1 MKKFFNSQ
9 FWLVI
14 VSIFLS
20 LLLFLAATTSN
31 YTHVGSQVSG
41 ATETYTHT
49 LTNVPIDIK
58 YDSDKYFIS
67 GYSYET
73 EVYLTSINRVKL
85 DSEINNDT
93 RSFKVVADLTGLGE
107 GTQTVPLKV
116 MNLPSGVTATASP
129 NNISVTIGKKKTK
142 TFNVQ
147 GKVDVSQLA
156 PGFELKK
163 VSTDVSE
170 VEVTSDESIID
181 QIDHVVANLPEN
193 EVLNGNYS
201 GRVALQAVS
210 ADGTILASAINPS
223 KARLEVSVKK
233 LTKTVPVRVKL
244 TGKMNDK
251 VSDISYNLNQD
262 QVTISGSQ
270 AALDAVN
277 EVVATVNVSNITK
290 DTSLSVNLA
299 ADNVSVEPSV
309 VTVQLT
315 ATKNSR

>member
-14 VSIFLS
+14 VSIIFS
-20 LLLFLAATTSN
+20 ILLFLTATTCN

-41 ATETYTHT
+41 ATETFTHT

-85 DSEINNDT
+85 DSEINSDT
-93 RSFKVVADLTGLGE
+93 RSFKVVADLSNLGE

-116 MNLPSGVTATASP
+116 TNLPSGVTATASP

-142 TFNVQ
+142 TFDVQ
-147 GKVDVSQLA
+147 GVIDDNQIAK
-156 PGFELKK
+156 GYELKK
-163 VSTDVSE
+163 VSTDISE
-170 VEVTSDESIID
+170 VEVTSAESIID
-181 QIDHVVANLPEN
+181 QIDHVVAKLPEN
-193 EVLNGNYS
+193 EVLNGNYN
-201 GRVALQAVS
+201 GRVALQAVAS
-210 ADGTILASAINPS
+210 DGTILASAINPS
-223 KARLEVSVKK
+223 KARLEVTVKK
-233 LTKTVPVRVKL
+233 LTKTVPVTVKM

-251 VSDISYNLNQD
+251 LSNISYSLSQD
-262 QVTISGSQ
+262 KVTIAGSQ
-270 AALDAVN
+270 DALNAVN
-277 EVVATVNVSNITK
+277 EVVANVDVSNVTK
-290 DTSLSVNLA
+290 DTNLSVNLT
-299 ADNVSVEPSV
+299 ADNVAVEPAV

-315 ATKNSR
+315 VTKK

>member
-290 DTSLSVNLA
+290 DTSLNVNLA

-315 ATKNSR
+315 ATKK

>member
-315 ATKNSR
+315 AAKK

>member
-142 TFNVQ
+142 TFNVR

-290 DTSLSVNLA
+290 DTSLNVNLA

-315 ATKNSR
+315 ATKK

>member
-1 MKKFFNSQ
+1 MKKFYNSQ

-142 TFNVQ
+142 TFNVR

-290 DTSLSVNLA
+290 DTSLNVNLA

-315 ATKNSR
+315 ATKK

>member
-210 ADGTILASAINPS
+210 SDGTILASAINPS

-315 ATKNSR
+315 ATKK

>member
-181 QIDHVVANLPEN
+181 QIDHVVAKLPEN

-251 VSDISYNLNQD
+251 LSDISYNLNQD

-315 ATKNSR
+315 ATKK

>member
-170 VEVTSDESIID
+170 VEVTSDESILD

-290 DTSLSVNLA
+290 DTSLNVNLA

-315 ATKNSR
+315 ATKK

>member
-193 EVLNGNYS
+193 EVLNDNYS

-251 VSDISYNLNQD
+251 LSDISYDLNQD

-277 EVVATVNVSNITK
+277 EVVATVDVSNITK

-315 ATKNSR
+315 ATKK

>member
-251 VSDISYNLNQD
+251 LSDISYNLNQD

-277 EVVATVNVSNITK
+277 EVVAAVNVSNITK

-315 ATKNSR
+315 ATKK

>member
-315 ATKNSR
+315 ATRK

>member
-14 VSIFLS
+14 VSIIFS
-20 LLLFLAATTSN
+20 ILLFLTATTSN

-41 ATETYTHT
+41 ATETFTHT

-93 RSFKVVADLTGLGE
+93 RSFKVVAVLSNLGE

-116 MNLPSGVTATASP
+116 TNLPSGVTATASP

-142 TFNVQ
+142 TFDVQ
-147 GKVDVSQLA
+147 GVIDDNQIAK
-156 PGFELKK
+156 GYELKK
-163 VSTDVSE
+163 VSTDISE
-170 VEVTSDESIID
+170 VEVTSAESIID
-181 QIDHVVANLPEN
+181 QIDRVVAKLPEN
-193 EVLNGNYS
+193 EVLNENYN
-201 GRVALQAVS
+201 GRVALQAVAS
-210 ADGTILASAINPS
+210 DGTILASAINPS
-223 KARLEVSVKK
+223 KARLEVTVKK
-233 LTKTVPVRVKL
+233 LTKTVPVTVKM

-251 VSDISYNLNQD
+251 LSNISYSLSQN
-262 QVTISGSQ
+262 QVTITGSQ
-270 AALDAVN
+270 DALNAVN
-277 EVVATVNVSNITK
+277 EVVANVDVSNMTK
-290 DTSLSVNLA
+290 DTNLSVNLT
-299 ADNVSVEPSV
+299 ADNVAVEPSI

-315 ATKNSR
+315 VTKK

>member
-251 VSDISYNLNQD
+251 LSDISYNLNQD

-315 ATKNSR
+315 ATKK

>member
-129 NNISVTIGKKKTK
+129 NNISVTIGKKKQK
-142 TFNVQ
+142 HSMF
-147 GKVDVSQLA
+147 
-156 PGFELKK
+156 
-163 VSTDVSE
+163 
-170 VEVTSDESIID
+170 
-181 QIDHVVANLPEN
+181 
-193 EVLNGNYS
+193 
-201 GRVALQAVS
+201 
-210 ADGTILASAINPS
+210 
-223 KARLEVSVKK
+223 KAK
-233 LTKTVPVRVKL
+233 LT
-244 TGKMNDK
+244 
-251 VSDISYNLNQD
+251 
-262 QVTISGSQ
+262 
-270 AALDAVN
+270 
-277 EVVATVNVSNITK
+277 
-290 DTSLSVNLA
+290 SVNWRQVL
-299 ADNVSVEPSV
+299 S
-309 VTVQLT
+309 
-315 ATKNSR
+315 

>member
-14 VSIFLS
+14 VSIIFS
-20 LLLFLAATTSN
+20 ILLFLTATTSN

-41 ATETYTHT
+41 ATETFTHT

-93 RSFKVVADLTGLGE
+93 RSFKVVADLSNLGE

-116 MNLPSGVTATASP
+116 TNLPSGVTATASP

-142 TFNVQ
+142 TFDVQ
-147 GKVDVSQLA
+147 GVIDDNQIAK
-156 PGFELKK
+156 GYELKK
-163 VSTDVSE
+163 VSTDISE
-170 VEVTSDESIID
+170 VEVTSAESIID
-181 QIDHVVANLPEN
+181 QIDHVVAKLPEN
-193 EVLNGNYS
+193 EVLNENYN
-201 GRVALQAVS
+201 GRVALQAVAS
-210 ADGTILASAINPS
+210 DGTILASAINPS
-223 KARLEVSVKK
+223 KARLEVTVKK
-233 LTKTVPVRVKL
+233 LTKTVPVTVKM

-251 VSDISYNLNQD
+251 LSNISYSLSQD
-262 QVTISGSQ
+262 QVTIAGSQ
-270 AALDAVN
+270 DALNAVN
-277 EVVATVNVSNITK
+277 EVVANVDVSNVTK
-290 DTSLSVNLA
+290 DTNLSVNLT
-299 ADNVSVEPSV
+299 ADNVAVEPSV

-315 ATKNSR
+315 VTKK

>member
-14 VSIFLS
+14 VSIIFS
-20 LLLFLAATTSN
+20 ILLFLTATTSN

-41 ATETYTHT
+41 ATETFTHT

-85 DSEINNDT
+85 DSEINSDT
-93 RSFKVVADLTGLGE
+93 RSFKVVADLSNLGE

-116 MNLPSGVTATASP
+116 TNLPSGVTATASP

-142 TFNVQ
+142 TFDVQ
-147 GKVDVSQLA
+147 GVIDDNQIAK
-156 PGFELKK
+156 GYELKK
-163 VSTDVSE
+163 VSTDISE
-170 VEVTSDESIID
+170 VEVTSAESIID
-181 QIDHVVANLPEN
+181 QIDHVVAKLPEN
-193 EVLNGNYS
+193 EVLNGNYN
-201 GRVALQAVS
+201 GRVALQAVAS
-210 ADGTILASAINPS
+210 DGTILASAINPS
-223 KARLEVSVKK
+223 KARLEVTVKK
-233 LTKTVPVRVKL
+233 LTKTVPVTVKM

-251 VSDISYNLNQD
+251 LSNISYSLSQD
-262 QVTISGSQ
+262 QVTIAGSQ
-270 AALDAVN
+270 DALNAVN
-277 EVVATVNVSNITK
+277 EVVANVDVSNVTK
-290 DTSLSVNLA
+290 DTNLSVNLT
-299 ADNVSVEPSV
+299 ADNVAVEPAV

-315 ATKNSR
+315 VTKK

>member
-147 GKVDVSQLA
+147 GKVDASQLA

-315 ATKNSR
+315 ATKK

>member
-210 ADGTILASAINPS
+210 SDGTILASAINPS

-277 EVVATVNVSNITK
+277 EVVATVNVTNITK

-315 ATKNSR
+315 ATKK

>member
-20 LLLFLAATTSN
+20 LLLFLAAATSN

-315 ATKNSR
+315 ATKK

>member
-309 VTVQLT
+309 VTIQLT
-315 ATKNSR
+315 ATKK

>member
-210 ADGTILASAINPS
+210 SDGTILASAINPS

-251 VSDISYNLNQD
+251 LSDISYNLNQD

-290 DTSLSVNLA
+290 DTSLNVNLA

-315 ATKNSR
+315 ATKK

>member
-181 QIDHVVANLPEN
+181 QIDHVVASLPEN

-309 VTVQLT
+309 VTIQLT
-315 ATKNSR
+315 ATKK

>member
-210 ADGTILASAINPS
+210 SDGTILASAINPS

-244 TGKMNDK
+244 TGKMNDRL
-251 VSDISYNLNQD
+251 SDISYNLNQD

-277 EVVATVNVSNITK
+277 EVVATVNVTNITK

-315 ATKNSR
+315 ATKK

>member
-142 TFNVQ
+142 TFNVR

-290 DTSLSVNLA
+290 DTSLNVNLA

>member
-107 GTQTVPLKV
+107 GTQTVPVKV

-156 PGFELKK
+156 SGFELKK

-251 VSDISYNLNQD
+251 LSDISYNLNQD

-315 ATKNSR
+315 ATKK

>member
-107 GTQTVPLKV
+107 GTQKVPLKV

-193 EVLNGNYS
+193 EVLNDNYS

-262 QVTISGSQ
+262 KVTISGSQ

-290 DTSLSVNLA
+290 DTSLNVNLA

-315 ATKNSR
+315 ATKK

>member
-299 ADNVSVEPSV
+299 ADNVAVEPSV

-315 ATKNSR
+315 VTKK

>member
-142 TFNVQ
+142 TFNVR

-181 QIDHVVANLPEN
+181 QIDHVVANIPEN

-290 DTSLSVNLA
+290 DTSLNVNLA

-315 ATKNSR
+315 ATKK

>member
-223 KARLEVSVKK
+223 KARLEVTVKR
-233 LTKTVPVRVKL
+233 LTKTVPVTVKM

-251 VSDISYNLNQD
+251 LSNISYSLSQD
-262 QVTISGSQ
+262 QVTIAGSQ
-270 AALDAVN
+270 DALNAVN
-277 EVVATVNVSNITK
+277 EVVANVDVSNVTK
-290 DTSLSVNLA
+290 DTNLSVNLT
-299 ADNVSVEPSV
+299 ADNVVVEPSV

-315 ATKNSR
+315 VTKK

>member
-170 VEVTSDESIID
+170 VEVTSAESIID

-315 ATKNSR
+315 ATKK